1 MLFALRHMGVK
12 TADIVLHAGL
22 SSYLEDAVD
31 STHPVP
37 EEEYFIGQAAAE
49 KVNQALMDGNQVI
62 AVGTTVVRALESVA
76 AHDGSI
82 LPSHGYTKLHITE
95 GYKPRAADAVL
106 TGFHEPEAS
115 HLGLLSAFIPAE
127 RIYAAYEEAMSMGYH
142 WHELGDLNLII

>member
-49 KVNQALMDGNQVI
+49 KVNQALM
-62 AVGTTVVRALESVA
+62 
-76 AHDGSI
+76 
-82 LPSHGYTKLHITE
+82 
-95 GYKPRAADAVL
+95 
-106 TGFHEPEAS
+106 
-115 HLGLLSAFIPAE
+115 
-127 RIYAAYEEAMSMGYH
+127 GYH